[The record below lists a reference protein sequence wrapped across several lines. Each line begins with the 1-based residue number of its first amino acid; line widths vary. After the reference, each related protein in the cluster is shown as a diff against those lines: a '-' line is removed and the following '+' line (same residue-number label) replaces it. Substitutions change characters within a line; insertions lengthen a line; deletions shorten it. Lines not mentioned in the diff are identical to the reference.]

1 MLTNESLSV
10 LRNKGIEE
18 TEIEKIASYD
28 VNTGKAVYKDGRERT
43 VTEVMERCMGYFSP
57 IERWNIGK
65 RQEHKERKHF
75 NQKIAIAKCDNDLK
89 KVAE

>member
-1 MLTNESLSV
+1 MLDNESLSV

-57 IERWNIGK
+57 VERWNIGK
-65 RQEHKERKHF
+65 RQEHKERQYF
-75 NQKIAIAKCDNDLK
+75 NQKEAIDKCENNLK
-89 KVAE
+89 KVAG